1 MKNKEMVKCQRI
13 KMAGKSVEHAYY
25 LQACSKSYF
34 LLPTVLTIWSTRQ
47 SSYISDILVLTNID
61 TKNLISISFF
71 YIWIQ
76 VFSWM
81 STKFLCQSLYAE
93 QSVASFDP

>member
-1 MKNKEMVKCQRI
+1 
-13 KMAGKSVEHAYY
+13 MAGESVEHAYY
-25 LQACSKSYF
+25 LQACSKPYF
-34 LLPTVLTIWSTRQ
+34 LPTVLTIWSTRQ
-47 SSYISDILVLTNID
+47 SNYISDILVLTNID

-93 QSVASFDP
+93 QCVAPFDL